1 MDIEKRRV
9 GWACCTFVLAVTCSS
24 FGSELPTAKPEDVG
38 VSSAKVE
45 ELSKFM
51 QSLVD
56 SGKIAGGVTMMARHG
71 KVIHLHAWG
80 RRHSEDP

>member
-1 MDIEKRRV
+1 MTAAHLRCWTIAFTSMAF
-9 GWACCTFVLAVTCSS
+9 GLLLAVAATAQD
-24 FGSELPTAKPEDVG
+24 LPTAKPEDVG

-56 SGKIAGGVTMMARHG
+56 QGDIAVVLLNRHG
-71 KVIHLHAWG
+71 SPNL
-80 RRHSEDP
+80 R